1 MKQMNHTRLIEAADD
16 RSDEVLD
23 RIYNAEFPNSRLK
36 REELDI
42 EFELASD
49 PTDTLLFQEEI

>member
-1 MKQMNHTRLIEAADD
+1 MKQMNHARLIEAADD
-16 RSDEVLD
+16 RSDAVLD